1 MSREPIIE
9 GEGPASPLEAAAIWR
24 MRMASPDWSPS
35 GEAAFEAWLAQDDL
49 HRRAFERTGKVWDL
63 VDNHAATPDVMVI
76 RRDALH
82 RAQKTARGRMTRW
95 VQPTGRRAAIAAAV
109 AGVLV
114 VAGIGAAPLL
124 SADEVYRT
132 GLNERRVVTLSD
144 GSKLSLDALTKVTVE
159 YSDDARRLKLVSGQA
174 RFDVAHDVSRPFSVQ
189 ARDRTVVAT
198 GTAFNIDVFEREARV
213 TLIEGRVI
221 VLAQPA
227 SPLARITRESP
238 ARPIAMQAGQQLV
251 APDHAPAQLVASV
264 DLEQATAWQQGKLM
278 FDKEPLAE
286 AVVRMNRY
294 SERKI
299 VIGDVEAGAMP
310 ISGAFD
316 AGNTRGFLEAVTAYL
331 PVTATDGPGGV
342 TLRSASPQG

>member
-1 MSREPIIE
+1 MNRTPDIADE
-9 GEGPASPLEAAAIWR
+9 GSPLQAAAIWR
-24 MRMASPDWSPS
+24 MRMAAPDWSATD
-35 GEAAFEAWLAQDDL
+35 ETAFEAWLAEDDL

-63 VDNHAATPDVMVI
+63 VDSHAATPDVMVI

-82 RAQKTARGRMTRW
+82 RAQKTARGRMAVW
-95 VQPTGRRAAIAAAV
+95 VRPANRRAAIAAAV

-114 VAGIGAAPLL
+114 VAGVGAAPLL

-144 GSKLSLDALTKVTVE
+144 GSKLSLDALTKVTVD

-213 TLIEGRVI
+213 TLIEGRV
-221 VLAQPA
+221 VVMARPET
-227 SPLARITRESP
+227 PLARITGERP
-238 ARPIAMQAGQQLV
+238 AKSIAMRAGQQLV
-251 APDHAPAQLVASV
+251 APDDAPAQLVAGV
-264 DLEQATAWQQGKLM
+264 DLEQTTAWQQGKLM

-286 AVVRMNRY
+286 AVARMNRY

-299 VIGDVEAGAMP
+299 VIGDAQAGAMP
-310 ISGAFD
+310 VSGAFD

-331 PVTATDGPGGV
+331 PLTATDGPGGV
-342 TLRSASPQG
+342 TLNSAAPQG